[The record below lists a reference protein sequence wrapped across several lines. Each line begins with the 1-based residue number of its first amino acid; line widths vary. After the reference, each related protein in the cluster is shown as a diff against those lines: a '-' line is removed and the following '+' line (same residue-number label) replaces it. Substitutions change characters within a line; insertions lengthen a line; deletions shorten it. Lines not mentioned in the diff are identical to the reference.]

1 MEALTSDI
9 RRQTLDWLWVSI
21 EALSASREPW
31 IVIALLLRSIE
42 IIAVA
47 LSCFPFVFHRNGRTV
62 NGQRE
67 T

>member
-31 IVIALLLRSIE
+31 TVRERILVSLSAIKFDKGLILRSE
-42 IIAVA
+42 
-47 LSCFPFVFHRNGRTV
+47 FF
-62 NGQRE
+62 
-67 T
+67 